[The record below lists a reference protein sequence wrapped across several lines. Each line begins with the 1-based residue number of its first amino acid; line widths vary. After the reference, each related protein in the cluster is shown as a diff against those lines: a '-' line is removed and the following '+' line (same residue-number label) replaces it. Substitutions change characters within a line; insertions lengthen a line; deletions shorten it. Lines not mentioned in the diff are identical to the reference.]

1 MTMKYQDPV
10 NTVQFKD
17 EYAKNLMK
25 MYENWMDGD
34 TFQGTEMPDL
44 HEAPFDGMDPQSHG
58 AEIEDVTKK
67 KKATKKVNPLGSH
80 ETAPQPTV
88 EEEIESAE
96 EYEING
102 KKVVIEKVKGKGW
115 RYKKVAA

>member
-1 MTMKYQDPV
+1 
-10 NTVQFKD
+10 
-17 EYAKNLMK
+17 
-25 MYENWMDGD
+25 
-34 TFQGTEMPDL
+34 MPDL

-58 AEIEDVTKK
+58 AEIEDLTKK